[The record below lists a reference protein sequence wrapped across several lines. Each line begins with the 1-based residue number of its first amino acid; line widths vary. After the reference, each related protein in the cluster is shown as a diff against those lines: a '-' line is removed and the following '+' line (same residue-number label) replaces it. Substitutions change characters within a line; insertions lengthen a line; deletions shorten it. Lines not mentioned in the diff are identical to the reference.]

1 MKPFNNFKIKTHLPL
16 FLWFVLL
23 TILYAAPY
31 RVLSVP
37 DITLLF
43 CLTFIALMSTHLL
56 ESLRLNL
63 EDTLHVIGLVTLTGW
78 PAIMVFLEVR
88 TIESVSFLS
97 FLFSPFSGGF
107 IYILGLFFSVFL
119 IIQRKQ

>member
-1 MKPFNNFKIKTHLPL
+1 MKPFNNFKITTHLPL

-23 TILYAAPY
+23 TILYAAPF

-37 DITLLF
+37 DIALLF
-43 CLTFIALMSTHLL
+43 CLTFTALMSTHLL

-63 EDTLHVIGLVTLTGW
+63 KDTLHVIGLVTLTGW